1 MRLAEI
7 PGLSGPSTVAVI
19 HSSESVATLEAFFAA
34 RDIEAR
40 AVEAPDWVQI
50 GTAYD
55 GTDFVEPEPAPEPF
69 PEPSAIPVLTLA
81 EARAQLDAIRER
93 LLSDY
98 VAQWGEASR
107 REIWNLLAADVRDI
121 TGVPIASIIPDAYP
135 NLVGFL
141 IGSNDLPMS
150 YPADTGGSEAE
161 QAQRLA
167 LQQQLLAGVAANLRG
182 HQSQHVALVRRTEQ
196 QRARA
201 IAAFEALDEVAK
213 EAWDAATAW
222 ADAEVG

>member
-1 MRLAEI
+1 M
-7 PGLSGPSTVAVI
+7 P
-19 HSSESVATLEAFFAA
+19 
-34 RDIEAR
+34 
-40 AVEAPDWVQI
+40 
-50 GTAYD
+50 
-55 GTDFVEPEPAPEPF
+55 
-69 PEPSAIPVLTLA
+69 TLA

-121 TGVPIASIIPDAYP
+121 TGVPTANIIPDAYP

-141 IGSNDLPMS
+141 AGSSDLPMP

-201 IAAFEALDEVAK
+201 ISAFEALDDVAK